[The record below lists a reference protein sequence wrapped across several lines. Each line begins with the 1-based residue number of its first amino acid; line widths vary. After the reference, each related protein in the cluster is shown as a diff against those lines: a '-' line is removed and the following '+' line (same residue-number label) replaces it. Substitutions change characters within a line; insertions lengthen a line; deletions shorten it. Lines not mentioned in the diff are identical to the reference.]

1 LTEKKYRSRNQ
12 TPKEALAVHRPNL
25 TDAPHSVTRERRNSP
40 RHIRFAA
47 LCAAAITIFA
57 GCTVGP
63 NYVRPT
69 AEVPTDFKE
78 TPANW
83 KQAQPSDAVAKGKWW
98 EIYQDPQLNEL
109 EEQINVSNQTL
120 KAEQE
125 QFAQARAALR
135 ITRSN
140 LFPNVSTSPSVT
152 RTHLAPNEPNFNS
165 TLESTDY
172 NTFTIPVDVS
182 YEVDLWGRVRRTVE
196 ASRSEA
202 QATGADLANVSLSLH
217 AELAGDYFQLRGLDA
232 QKQLLD
238 STVVSFQKALDLT
251 QSRFHGGLASAV
263 DVAQAKT
270 ILDTTRAESTDVGVQ
285 RAAFEHAIAVLIGKP
300 ASQFSLPLIPLTAPP
315 PVIPSGLPSDLLERR
330 PDISAAERRVQEQ
343 NAQIGV
349 ARAAYFPQLTLSG
362 SGGFESTAFTTLLQG
377 PSGFWLLG
385 GQAAE
390 YLFDGGARRGA
401 SDQAKAAW
409 NQSVDNYRQTVLVAF
424 QEVEDNLAAL
434 RILEVEANQEAEAVA
449 SAEHS
454 LSLSV
459 TRYRGG
465 VANYLEVTTAQSAAL
480 ADEVTAVNLLTRRL
494 AASVLLIKAIGGGW
508 NVSQLPHV

>member
-1 LTEKKYRSRNQ
+1 
-12 TPKEALAVHRPNL
+12 VHRPNL
-25 TDAPHSVTRERRNSP
+25 NLADACCNTA
-40 RHIRFAA
+40 RHFRFAA
-47 LCAAAITIFA
+47 LCAIAVAFCA

-83 KQAQPSDAVAKGKWW
+83 KQAQPSDAVSKGKWW

-140 LFPNVSTSPSVT
+140 LFPNVSTTPAVS
-152 RTHLAPNEPNFNS
+152 RTHIAPNQPLFNA
-165 TLESTDY
+165 TTETKDY

-217 AELAGDYFQLRGLDA
+217 AELAADYFQLRGLDA

-238 STVVSFQKALDLT
+238 SNVVAFEKALELT
-251 QSRFHGGLASAV
+251 ESRFHGGLASAV
-263 DVAQAKT
+263 DVAQAQT
-270 ILDTTRAESTDVGVQ
+270 ILDTTRAETTDLGVQ
-285 RAAFEHAIAVLIGKP
+285 RASFEHAIAVLIGKP
-300 ASQFSLPLIPLTAPP
+300 ASQFSLPQIPLSAPP
-315 PVIPSGLPSDLLERR
+315 PLIPSGLPSDLLERR

-349 ARAAYFPQLTLSG
+349 ARAAYYPQITLNG
-362 SGGFESTAFTTLLQG
+362 TGGFESTAITTLLQG
-377 PSGFWLLG
+377 PSGFWMLG

-401 SDQAKAAW
+401 SEQAKAAW
-409 NQSVDNYRQTVLVAF
+409 NQSVDNYRQTVLLAF

-434 RILEVEANQEAEAVA
+434 RILENEANQEAEAVA
-449 SAEHS
+449 AAQHS
-454 LSLSV
+454 LSLSI

-465 VANYLEVTTAQSAAL
+465 VTNYLEVTTAQSAAL
-480 ADEVTAVNLLTRRL
+480 SDEVTAVNILTRRL
-494 AASVLLIKAIGGGW
+494 AASVLLVKALGGGW
-508 NVSQLPHV
+508 NVSQIPHV

>member
-1 LTEKKYRSRNQ
+1 MR
-12 TPKEALAVHRPNL
+12 RPNL
-25 TDAPHSVTRERRNSP
+25 TNFRPNPP
-40 RHIRFAA
+40 RPFRLAA
-47 LCAAAITIFA
+47 LCAIAVALFA

-63 NYVRPT
+63 NYVHPT
-69 AEVPTDFKE
+69 AEVPADFKE

-83 KQAQPSDAVAKGKWW
+83 KQAQPSDAISKGKWW

-109 EEQINVSNQTL
+109 EGQINVSNQTL

-140 LFPNVSTSPSVT
+140 LFPNVSTTPSVS
-152 RTHLAPNEPNFNS
+152 RTHLAPNEPLFNPP
-165 TLESTDY
+165 TESNDY

-182 YEVDLWGRVRRTVE
+182 YEPDLWGRVRRTVE

-238 STVVSFQKALDLT
+238 STVESFQKALDLT
-251 QSRFHGGLASAV
+251 ESRFHGGLASAV
-263 DVAQAKT
+263 DVAQAQT
-270 ILDTTRAESTDVGVQ
+270 ILETTRAEAIDIGVQ
-285 RAAFEHAIAVLIGKP
+285 RAAFEHAIAVLVGKP
-300 ASQFSLPLIPLTAPP
+300 ASQFSLPQIPLTAPP

-349 ARAAYFPQLTLSG
+349 ARAAYFPQVTLG
-362 SGGFESTAFTTLLQG
+362 ASGGFESAVFTTLLQG
-377 PSGFWLLG
+377 PSGFWMLG

-390 YLFDGGARRGA
+390 TLFDAGARRGA
-401 SDQAKAAW
+401 SEQAKAAW

-434 RILEVEANQEAEAVA
+434 RILEQEANKQADAVT
-449 SAEHS
+449 SAQHS
-454 LSLSV
+454 LSLSI

-465 VANYLEVTTAQSAAL
+465 VTNYLEVTTAQSAAL
-480 ADEVTAVNLLTRRL
+480 SDEVTAVNILTRRL
-494 AASVLLIKAIGGGW
+494 AASVLLVKALGGGW
-508 NVSQLPHV
+508 SVSQIPHV

>member
-1 LTEKKYRSRNQ
+1 M
-12 TPKEALAVHRPNL
+12 HRPNL
-25 TDAPHSVTRERRNSP
+25 TDLRHNLLRRS
-40 RHIRFAA
+40 RLAA
-47 LCAAAITIFA
+47 VCAGAIAFIA

-63 NYVRPT
+63 NYVHPT

-83 KQAQPSDAVAKGKWW
+83 KQAQPSDAISKGKWW

-135 ITRSN
+135 ISRSN
-140 LFPNVSTSPSVT
+140 LFPTIGATPSVS
-152 RTHLAPNEPNFNS
+152 RTHLAPNQPIFNAA
-165 TLESTDY
+165 TESKDY

-182 YEVDLWGRVRRTVE
+182 YEPDLWGRVRRTVE

-202 QATGADLANVSLSLH
+202 QATGADLANISLSLH

-238 STVVSFQKALDLT
+238 STVESYEKALDLT
-251 QSRFHGGLASAV
+251 ESRFHGGLASAV
-263 DVAQAKT
+263 DVAQART
-270 ILDTTRAESTDVGVQ
+270 ILDTTRAEATDVGVF

-300 ASQFSLPLIPLTAPP
+300 ASQFSLPLNPLTQAPP
-315 PVIPSGLPSDLLERR
+315 LIPSGLPSDLLERR

-349 ARAAYFPQLTLSG
+349 ARAAYFPQVTLG
-362 SGGFESTAFTTLLQG
+362 GTGGFESAVFTTLLQG
-377 PSGFWLLG
+377 PSGFWMLG

-390 YLFDGGARRGA
+390 TLFDGGARRGA

-434 RILEVEANQEAEAVA
+434 RILENEANQETEAVN
-449 SAEHS
+449 SAQHS
-454 LSLSV
+454 LTLSI

-465 VANYLEVTTAQSAAL
+465 VTNYLEVTTAQSAAL
-480 ADEVTAVNLLTRRL
+480 ADEVTAVNILTRRL
-494 AASVLLIKAIGGGW
+494 AASVLLVKALGGGW
-508 NVSQLPHV
+508 NVSQIPHV

>member
-1 LTEKKYRSRNQ
+1 V
-12 TPKEALAVHRPNL
+12 ARPNL
-25 TDAPHSVTRERRNSP
+25 ADARHNLP
-40 RHIRFAA
+40 RHLRLATLSAA
-47 LCAAAITIFA
+47 TILLVS

-69 AEVPTDFKE
+69 AEVPTEFKE

-83 KQAQPSDAVAKGKWW
+83 KQAQPSDALAKGQWW

-109 EEQINVSNQTL
+109 EAQINVSNQTL

-140 LFPNVSTSPSVT
+140 LFPTASTSPSVT
-152 RTHLAPNEPNFNS
+152 RTHLAPNEPLYNAA
-165 TLESTDY
+165 TESKDY
-172 NTFTIPVDVS
+172 NTFTIPFDVS
-182 YEVDLWGRVRRTVE
+182 YEPDLWGRVRRSVE

-202 QATGADLANVSLSLH
+202 QATGADLANISLSLH
-217 AELAGDYFQLRGLDA
+217 AELASDYFLLRGLDA

-238 STVVSFQKALDLT
+238 STVQSYEKALDLT
-251 QSRFHGGLASAV
+251 ENRYHGGLASAV

-270 ILDTTRAESTDVGVQ
+270 ILDTTRAEAVDVEVQ
-285 RAAFEHAIAVLIGKP
+285 RASFEHAIAVLIGKP
-300 ASQFSLPLIPLTAPP
+300 ASLFSLPPIPLTAPP
-315 PVIPSGLPSDLLERR
+315 PVIPAGLPSDLLERR
-330 PDISAAERRVQEQ
+330 PDIAAAERRVQEQ

-349 ARAAYFPQLTLSG
+349 ARAAYFPQVTLG
-362 SGGFESTAFTTLLQG
+362 AAGGFESAVFTTLLQG
-377 PSGFWLLG
+377 PSGFWMLG

-390 YLFDGGARRGA
+390 TLFDAGARRGA

-434 RILEVEANQEAEAVA
+434 RILEDEANKEAEAVA
-449 SAEHS
+449 SAQHS

-459 TRYRGG
+459 TRYKGG
-465 VANYLEVTTAQSAAL
+465 VTNYLEVTTAQSAAL
-480 ADEVTAVNLLTRRL
+480 ADEVTAVNILTRRL

-508 NVSQLPHV
+508 NVSQMPHV